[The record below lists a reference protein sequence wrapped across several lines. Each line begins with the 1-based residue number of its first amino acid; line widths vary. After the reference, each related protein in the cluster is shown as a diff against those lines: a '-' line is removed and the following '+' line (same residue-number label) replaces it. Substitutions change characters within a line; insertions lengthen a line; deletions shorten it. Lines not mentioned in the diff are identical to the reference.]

1 MLKGEGQRSAF
12 VLVSTTTRHTDD
24 WRFRLA
30 FTYATRGLSM
40 NDSSESSPT
49 RSNSTLFSNILGTI
63 RSEQRIIKSKTLCCW
78 AGGAWFWSCFLYYIV
93 PTYLFT
99 TSIVISHT
107 LFFFP
112 PILIHETS
120 IFLLCTTY
128 YKLQA
133 QKHCSI
139 VGKNCA
145 GMYLLFLLNTYNLF
159 WYDLF
164 PNNIIAPY
172 GDTPW
177 SIFWKRFSCV
187 LFFTWMSL
195 DSCFLNKAANIIK
208 DFETNGW
215 TSWSVLLDSSSK

>member
-1 MLKGEGQRSAF
+1 MQWTTHHKG
-12 VLVSTTTRHTDD
+12 
-24 WRFRLA
+24 
-30 FTYATRGLSM
+30 
-40 NDSSESSPT
+40 
-49 RSNSTLFSNILGTI
+49 
-63 RSEQRIIKSKTLCCW
+63 KTLCCW

-112 PILIHETS
+112 PILIHEMS

-139 VGKNCA
+139 VGKKCA

-195 DSCFLNKAANIIK
+195 DSCFLNKAADIIK
-208 DFETNGW
+208 DLETNGW
-215 TSWSVLLDSSSK
+215 TSWKISWCFIRLQLKIITLPRFVVYLEIGHTHRLVGHCNL